1 MSAIDFMLLILED
14 VKSYLKSLILSFWL
28 VQNLSLLTEG
38 FPTSGNDTSIGTEFT
53 MNNKGLITNSTL
65 FLSFPVK
72 GHQFFYCYGKDTEE
86 RKRNDQTW

>member
-38 FPTSGNDTSIGTEFT
+38 FSPRRVAEVTRQAGMTTTGTEFII
-53 MNNKGLITNSTL
+53 NNK
-65 FLSFPVK
+65 
-72 GHQFFYCYGKDTEE
+72 
-86 RKRNDQTW
+86 